1 LEFQSYNGSSGSLN
15 HDDRTTIIVRDSRRE
30 REPRKGGIAMRVTSI
45 QPIEYL
51 KVHLAYDGLTERLPE
66 SINFFVAIVCKAAQQ
81 TASIVLL
88 LFIVLLPVFALM
100 KIIEAATITGYCND
114 MCTLLPSIF
123 MVL

>member
-1 LEFQSYNGSSGSLN
+1 MAFKIEG
-15 HDDRTTIIVRDSRRE
+15 
-30 REPRKGGIAMRVTSI
+30 EPRKGGIAMRVTSI